1 MPAMDKVAEGLYV
14 GSLHTLSSPR
24 DLENHQITHVISLL
38 RDNVKDMSQYGFHH
52 LHVKIDDDD
61 EEDIMKYFVQTNLFI
76 EQARAQGNGVL
87 IHCIAG
93 ISRSVTVAV
102 AYLLKKAYAEAATPE
117 ARKKLTVEGVIRQ
130 VKLHRSIANP
140 NPSFREQLG
149 IYLAEGCTV
158 DPKSPLYAAWIKRKQ
173 NDGIPLTGKLEETL
187 NLANHTDSPTK
198 YVIGESID
206 TLEMKSRL

>member
-1 MPAMDKVAEGLYV
+1 MDKVAEGLYV

-24 DLENHQITHVISLL
+24 DLENHNITHVISLL
-38 RDNVKDMSQYGFHH
+38 RDNVKDMSEYGFHH

-61 EEDIMKYFVQTNLFI
+61 EEDIMKYFAETNRFI

-87 IHCIAG
+87 VHCIAG

-102 AYLLKKAYAEAATPE
+102 AYLLKKAYTEAATPE
-117 ARKKLTVEGVIRQ
+117 VRKKLSVEGVIRQ
-130 VKLHRSIANP
+130 VKLSRSIANP

-158 DPKSPLYAAWIKRKQ
+158 NPKNPLYAAWIKRKQ
-173 NDGIPLTGKLEETL
+173 DEGIPLTGKLEETL
-187 NLANHTDSPTK
+187 TLAKHDDSPRK
-198 YVIGESID
+198 YVIGDSID
-206 TLEMKSRL
+206 DLEIKPRL